1 MALKEDVAL
10 LYELQR
16 ADTQLLRLEQELGSL
31 DDGTRAARRAQEQA
45 AALAE
50 IGEQLRKLETDLKD
64 RELALES
71 TEAERKQKWQRAYGG
86 TVSDTKELSALERKI
101 EELDRRKG
109 RLEEEILAL
118 YETVE
123 RLRAERDQAEQ
134 RATEAAARAKRARA
148 HFVHR
153 TKEIHQEQ
161 ATLTARR
168 AELAGQAPAALYQEY
183 EKRRATQEGVA
194 VAGVVGGTCEFCR
207 TRVPSE
213 YEAVIRRGQRLVHCE
228 SCSRILALGGIDER

>member
-1 MALKEDVAL
+1 MPLKEDLAL

-16 ADTQLLRLEQELGSL
+16 IDSQLERLEKELTTL
-31 DDGTRAARRAQEQA
+31 DDGARAARRAQEHE
-45 AALAE
+45 AALQTAS
-50 IGEQLRKLETDLKD
+50 EQLRQAEGGLKD

-71 TEAERKQKWQRAYGG
+71 AEAERKQKWQRAYGG
-86 TVSDTKELSALERKI
+86 TVGDIKELSALERKI

-118 YETVE
+118 YDTVE
-123 RLRAERDQAEQ
+123 RLRAERNQAEQ
-134 RATEAAARAKRARA
+134 RATEGAARAKRARA

-161 ATLTARR
+161 AALTQRR
-168 AELAGQAPAALYQEY
+168 GELAARAPAALYQQY
-183 EKRRATQEGVA
+183 EKMRAAQEGVA
-194 VAGVVGGTCEFCR
+194 IAGVVEGACEFCR

-213 YEAVIRRGQRLVHCE
+213 YEAELRRGLRIIHCE
-228 SCSRILALGGIDER
+228 SCGRILALGGIDER